1 LETSGRGLCLLDKSD
16 LQSFGDKR
24 VGDIPVTRATPKYH
38 LTLQLL
44 ISKAYP
50 TRHWVRGIVAVAIG
64 QHHSRRRDAQVELC
78 KRLLRLAIGC
88 EEG

>member
-50 TRHWVRGIVAVAIG
+50 TRNWVRGIVAVAS
-64 QHHSRRRDAQVELC
+64 HRRDAQVELC